1 MTLTRVT
8 HEAVAAG
15 PDRRRRPPPRSR
27 ALPYLLLLPAALG
40 ILGTLVYPVV
50 QLVALSFQRQNLA
63 DLIRRTTT
71 WVGLDNYLRTL
82 TDPQFWT
89 ILPRT
94 IAFAL
99 VCVTLTLVIGTLC
112 ALLLK
117 AASPWARLALSSGL
131 VVAWATP
138 VFIGAVIWRWLF
150 DSEFGVVNYLLTR
163 AGLCD
168 CRGYGWFLGGTQ
180 ATAVLVVIVVWGAVP
195 FVALSVYGGLL
206 TVPAELHE
214 AARVD
219 GASGPR
225 VFWRITLPLLRP
237 VYVILIVLSLIWD
250 MKVFPQIW
258 FTTKGGPYESTVM
271 LGVYIYN
278 KGINASQFGAASSI
292 AVLMTLMLLGLAWFY
307 IRTLRQEAR

>member
-1 MTLTRVT
+1 M
-8 HEAVAAG
+8 
-15 PDRRRRPPPRSR
+15 RPASRSRSR
-27 ALPYLLLLPAALG
+27 ALPYVLLLPAALG
-40 ILGTLVYPVV
+40 ILGTLVYPVF
-50 QLVALSFQRQNLA
+50 QLVALSFQRENLA

-71 WVGLDNYLRTL
+71 WVGLDNYTRTL

-89 ILPRT
+89 VLPRT

-99 VCVTLTLVIGTLC
+99 TCAGLTLLIGTLC
-112 ALLLK
+112 ALLLR

-150 DSEFGVVNYLLTR
+150 DSEFGVVNHLLTVT
-163 AGLCD
+163 GLCE
-168 CRGYGWFLGGTQ
+168 CRGHGWFLTGGQ
-180 ATAVLVVIVVWGAVP
+180 ATFVLVVIIVWGAVP

-206 TVPAELHE
+206 TVPPELHE

-219 GASGPR
+219 GAGAT
-225 VFWRITLPLLRP
+225 RIFFSITFPLLRP
-237 VYVILIVLSLIWD
+237 VYTILLVLSLIWD

-292 AVLMTLMLLGLAWFY
+292 AVLMTLLLVGLSWLYVRA
-307 IRTLRQEAR
+307 LRQEAS